1 MLDSC
6 RFENYSRETVLQY
19 TSKYSMSGDVAKLR
33 LFEHLHAALWAFRKI
48 IICSLFFSRIANCRN
63 IV

>member
-19 TSKYSMSGDVAKLR
+19 TSKYSMSGVAKLR
-33 LFEHLHAALWAFRKI
+33 LFEHLHVAL
-48 IICSLFFSRIANCRN
+48 
-63 IV
+63 